1 MNAES
6 PLLVVANAKK
16 SFGGI
21 HAVSDV
27 SLHLNQGET
36 LGIIGP
42 NGSGKTTLF
51 NLITGLIRADSG
63 QVSIT
68 GETANLL
75 TLKPWEVFDKGISR
89 TFQNIRL
96 ALGQTVLENVMVG
109 GYTDCKTSWWSVLL
123 RSGAVAARDSAL
135 REKSMNA
142 LSYVAPMLANTPH
155 RAVGELSYADRRR
168 VELARALV
176 SEPRIM
182 LVDEPAAGMNVR
194 ETDEI
199 SDDINKIASRGISIL
214 VIEHKMKFIASVAKR
229 IIVLNF
235 GKKIAEGSYEEVRVN
250 PDVLASYLGR
260 KGDHLAGAKQ
270 EANQ

>member
-1 MNAES
+1 MKPES
-6 PLLVVANAKK
+6 PLLVVFNAKK

-27 SLHLNQGET
+27 SLHLSKGET

-63 QVSIT
+63 KVSVA
-68 GETANLL
+68 GHSSNLFS
-75 TLKPWEVFDKGISR
+75 LKPWEVFDIGIAR

-96 ALGQTVLENVMVG
+96 SLGQTVLENVMVG
-109 GYTDCKTSWWSVLL
+109 GYADCRTSWWTVLL
-123 RSGAVAARDSAL
+123 RSSVVASREAAL
-135 REKSMNA
+135 REKSMDA
-142 LSYVAPMLANTPH
+142 LEYVAPALAKTPH

-176 SEPRIM
+176 ASPQIM
-182 LVDEPAAGMNVR
+182 LIDEPAAGMNVR

-199 SDDINKIASRGISIL
+199 ADDIKKIASRGISIL

-235 GKKIAEGSYEEVRVN
+235 GKKIAEGSYEEVRTN

-260 KGDHLAGAKQ
+260 KGDHLAGLNDKF
-270 EANQ
+270 